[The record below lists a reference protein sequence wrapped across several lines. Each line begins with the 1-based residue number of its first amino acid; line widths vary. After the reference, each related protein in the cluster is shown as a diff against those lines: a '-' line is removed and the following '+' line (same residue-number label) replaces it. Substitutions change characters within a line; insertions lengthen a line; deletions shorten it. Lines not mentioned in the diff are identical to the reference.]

1 MSSFEPGFWIPS
13 SVTFDAAFLD
23 TGLNFYDSLVATLIC
38 TLFSGIHLCM
48 CRRIMILH
56 FRLAENKGRSH
67 MQNAQTLVLMV
78 LSILFAA
85 LFIGSSF
92 IYCVQFSRNAMLL
105 RTTAPRTGAAAS
117 AGTILGCTGA
127 SFGEAGRKC
136 VEVSISALQAGRRV
150 ELAFASMTQILI
162 FLTDML
168 LVVRCYFVFKDKPQV
183 YITAA
188 VAFVASFAIWIFGL
202 ASLSKAGGLSASAS
216 WDWDLTGPSSALPKG
231 YTSSMSII
239 SSLIVNIIVT
249 VSIVTRILRAQRR
262 LQDNLSMSRVGA
274 GQRDGV
280 YLSASALLIESAL
293 PPVVF
298 GILAAVFASTNIKEK
313 RKAFEFELIPKMA
326 WAAFTASLLPL
337 SFFPDENSSLPSSMV
352 TGPCTPAPPRADP
365 TRTGLEISWHEL

>member
-1 MSSFEPGFWIPS
+1 
-13 SVTFDAAFLD
+13 
-23 TGLNFYDSLVATLIC
+23 
-38 TLFSGIHLCM
+38 
-48 CRRIMILH
+48 
-56 FRLAENKGRSH
+56 
-67 MQNAQTLVLMV
+67 
-78 LSILFAA
+78 
-85 LFIGSSF
+85 
-92 IYCVQFSRNAMLL
+92 MLL
-105 RTTAPRTGAAAS
+105 RTTAPRTGVAAS

-136 VEVSISALQAGRRV
+136 VEVSISALQAGRRM

-183 YITAA
+183 YITAG

-202 ASLSKAGGLSASAS
+202 ASLSKSGGPLRFSE
-216 WDWDLTGPSSALPKG
+216 LGLGPH
-231 YTSSMSII
+231 

-262 LQDNLSMSRVGA
+262 LQDNLSMSRVGG

-298 GILAAVFASTNIKEK
+298 GILAAAFASTNIKEK

-326 WAAFTASLLPL
+326 WAAFTASLLLL
-337 SFFPDENSSLPSSMV
+337 SFSPGEDCSLPSSMV
-352 TGPCTPAPPRADP
+352 TGPCTPAPPCADP
-365 TRTGLEISWHEL
+365 TRTGLEIGWHEL